1 MNTKLFSITA
11 AAVGSVL
18 AAGAANADVTISAD
32 LVHLGDTGGSTAP
45 ADVAVYRL
53 FANLDAGW
61 RVDAV
66 FGNSA
71 GGLDITSTGSMYQN
85 PFGGNTSKDIN
96 PALIAAFP
104 SLAHDSWVTIGLE
117 DQIGNNLNNIGIDW
131 SGFAAGGGLATDNGS
146 WFVTPDDV
154 QGQEVDG
161 RVLLG
166 QFSVVDGSGDILDDF
181 SSMLVNL
188 QGKDASGT
196 TWQLIG
202 ASALPV
208 PAPGAFA
215 LLGLAGMTARRRR
228 K

>member
-1 MNTKLFSITA
+1 MKNTNIFA
-11 AAVGSVL
+11 L
-18 AAGAANADVTISAD
+18 AAGMGSMILASTATADVSVSVD
-32 LVHLGDTGGSTAP
+32 LVHLGSNGSATAP
-45 ADVAVYRL
+45 ADVATYRVY
-53 FANLDAGW
+53 ANMDSGW

-66 FGNSA
+66 YGNSSGVMSIGA
-71 GGLDITSTGSMYQN
+71 NGSFYQN
-85 PFGGNTSKDIN
+85 AFGGNTSKDIN